1 MKEFN
6 TLKATYKGVTT
17 HQFEKVLQQKMNDEL
32 LTGMKKY
39 KTDFQ
44 QKASV
49 SSETLPALHNVMQL
63 SNSLLENDDSMKVLA
78 IKMHKRLF
86 KLHANSVYSSPPARS
101 RIKLLCLDGMSQEDI
116 KLLYSLLLN
125 KEGLTVREMKN
136 ELNAFLPN
144 TAATASN
151 TDAGS
156 YCANCSKWIESVF
169 FKSGTVCFQC
179 SKPFCQSCQPKTRC
193 FSRLGQT
200 KKQPFCL
207 DCHHKLCS
215 LDANE
220 WMSICLEHLK
230 QGSIDATKTAMGCL
244 IMALTC
250 SESIIKPLLDVAQCL
265 SHNNLPELAM
275 PLLSTILKEVM
286 EREMLNGHIIAIS
299 TLNELAKKPGT
310 QWEEKFELLKAAD
323 QVFQSSERCYCGS
336 SDNAK
341 ITAAKRETD
350 VQLNALLKGN
360 PKDSSIYL
368 NLSAMW
374 SVRDYNTLLVFA
386 VHILNSDEK
395 PIRNKACEVVKH
407 FIAPYM
413 PYIDKME
420 QDQQAVIFLLQGAV
434 KIEEGNDLDGL
445 MDIEKSAW
453 KSTFKIEKPIIDVV
467 INLLSHKTANAF
479 STKSFF
485 DLCFSKGLLSL
496 PNLSASTNDRC
507 LNLLFPNINEMQF
520 PITPKWPHLEIIG
533 LNVRG
538 HRKFENAVSSQV
550 KEGRWSE
557 WDAALA
563 YIDYFPACNHPSQ
576 FSMCLI
582 YSSLWMYK
590 YIHANPTLPANEKYA
605 LTKTINKCLH
615 LAYSVALLSLS
626 PVMKLYTARLSL
638 SILLNTLQLTKQ
650 VADKEEIELAV
661 TLLRSVL
668 YNCQFCPLWGM
679 PLVSLSEVALLHLK
693 ANRLHSNYLIHL
705 QDVSPS
711 QRPIEEADLRYQL
724 HENDLCHVH
733 RLLNP
738 DTARAQAM
746 EELLKDKNWTW
757 NDVQQL
763 MTSPLSPRDSDGW
776 LIRSHRLGRKMEFSQ
791 LLGFCINFDPSC
803 PSIELL
809 VVPTDEK
816 RGKVGLFSL
825 DDINTVLQMEEFQA
839 ASFSLDPPNDME
851 TYHPF
856 QKFRYSPKS
865 YQNTDF
871 LHTMFE
877 TDYLMKSFSIGS
889 EVSAKPPFQQR
900 SCRDGLLKGLPL
912 HLVEAL
918 RPVQERP
925 GGKQR
930 NMHRFWIQADKLI
943 YSQKSDDTKVTFYFG
958 DVEMTIRSHP
968 LLPGS
973 DGKLKDTKHKDDP
986 NSAEARFAAD
996 MTSAYNEISL
1006 HFPLFGRLQELTKLQ
1021 YLSLFL
1027 KNILK
1032 HLEENS
1038 KKKVVSNELVEEI
1051 IREINEKENLEEK
1064 VEQNLTSIEENC
1076 KEWPLATDSVRSSTK
1091 LASEA
1096 ENLVDALNEAILSKI
1111 VDVLSESCLCDD
1123 TYSLKLKVCDWSDE
1137 RRRNSNSRCY
1147 RYSKKDD
1154 ARSSLISFLVSQ
1166 INNHHHKEIKKTLQE
1181 KFDTQA
1187 QEKLKKY
1194 QSFNKFFESVKPRP
1208 YKVDSNACTWVPAAL
1223 HQEET
1228 RTSYSLCYGGVILAP
1243 DLTKGYV
1250 RQLPSNVTKF
1260 QINPSLSH
1268 LQPTQSVFY
1277 FHKLFHRS
1285 IHTEAY
1291 RSPQNPA
1298 ISAQPKASKGSGPS
1312 SYTGGNSGG
1321 ASSGTKSGEQSSNST
1336 AHPGAAAGGDHGD
1349 GDDDDDDSDEDNGD
1363 EDNDREEEEEEEI
1376 EDKYGST
1383 SSGGYQRGI
1392 AKNVQRIGKRKLSHY
1407 AQNIE
1412 DERYS
1417 QGNLHK
1423 GFLQVLILFA
1433 FVLNIEEREKK
1444 KLTTSQKLTS
1454 AHAQSLIEANRRPT
1468 FHQYVNCNSRTITG
1482 LNGKEYAIPA
1492 YGEEITAE
1500 TSNVIYCIRCKLTGK
1515 MYVGRTKRKLRKR
1528 MEEHIQSAINVDK
1541 KKRPS
1546 NVAKHFSSEASL
1558 MDFEVVVL
1566 EDTNG
1571 KTTEEVRDLEQAW
1584 IDKLETRNQEK
1595 GGLNKIN
1602 AMRKK

>member
-1 MKEFN
+1 
-6 TLKATYKGVTT
+6 
-17 HQFEKVLQQKMNDEL
+17 
-32 LTGMKKY
+32 
-39 KTDFQ
+39 
-44 QKASV
+44 
-49 SSETLPALHNVMQL
+49 
-63 SNSLLENDDSMKVLA
+63 
-78 IKMHKRLF
+78 
-86 KLHANSVYSSPPARS
+86 
-101 RIKLLCLDGMSQEDI
+101 
-116 KLLYSLLLN
+116 
-125 KEGLTVREMKN
+125 
-136 ELNAFLPN
+136 
-144 TAATASN
+144 
-151 TDAGS
+151 
-156 YCANCSKWIESVF
+156 
-169 FKSGTVCFQC
+169 
-179 SKPFCQSCQPKTRC
+179 
-193 FSRLGQT
+193 
-200 KKQPFCL
+200 
-207 DCHHKLCS
+207 
-215 LDANE
+215 
-220 WMSICLEHLK
+220 MSICLEHLK

-244 IMALTC
+244 TMALTC

-350 VQLNALLKGN
+350 AQLNAILKGN

-576 FSMCLI
+576 LPMCFI

-650 VADKEEIELAV
+650 VAGKEEIELAV

-693 ANRLHSNYLIHL
+693 ANQLHSNYLIRL

-738 DTARAQAM
+738 GTARAQAM
-746 EELLKDKNWTW
+746 EELLKDKNWSW
-757 NDVQQL
+757 KDVQQL

-825 DDINTVLQMEEFQA
+825 DDINTVLQMEECQA

-851 TYHPF
+851 MYHPF
-856 QKFRYSPKS
+856 QKFRYSPES

-877 TDYLMKSFSIGS
+877 TDYLMKSFSVGS

-912 HLVEAL
+912 DLVEAL

-943 YSQKSDDTKVTFYFG
+943 YSKKSDDTKVTFYFG

-968 LLPGS
+968 LIPGS

-1006 HFPLFGRLQELTKLQ
+1006 HFPLFGRLRELTKLQ

-1032 HLEENS
+1032 HLKENS

-1051 IREINEKENLEEK
+1051 IREINEKENLEKK
-1064 VEQNLTSIEENC
+1064 VKQNLTSIEENF
-1076 KEWPLATDSVRSSTK
+1076 KGWPLATDSVPSSANI

-1111 VDVLSESCLCDD
+1111 VDALSESCLCDD
-1123 TYSLKLKVCDWSDE
+1123 TYSLKLKVRDWSDE
-1137 RRRNSNSRCY
+1137 RKTNSDSRY
-1147 RYSKKDD
+1147 WYSKKDD

-1166 INNHHHKEIKKTLQE
+1166 INNRSRKEIKKTLQE
-1181 KFDTQA
+1181 NFDTQA
-1187 QEKLKKY
+1187 RENLKKY
-1194 QSFNKFFESVKPRP
+1194 QSFNEFFESVKPRP
-1208 YKVDSNACTWVPAAL
+1208 YKVDSNACSWVPAAL

-1228 RTSYSLCYGGVILAP
+1228 RTSYSLCHGGVILAP
-1243 DLTKGYV
+1243 DLTEGYV

-1268 LQPTQSVFY
+1268 LQPTKPVSY
-1277 FHKLFHRS
+1277 LHKPLHRS

-1312 SYTGGNSGG
+1312 SSTGGNSGG
-1321 ASSGTKSGEQSSNST
+1321 ASSGTKSGERSSNST
-1336 AHPGAAAGGDHGD
+1336 AHPGAAAGGDHG
-1349 GDDDDDDSDEDNGD
+1349 GEDDDDDDSDEDNGD
-1363 EDNDREEEEEEEI
+1363 EDNDREEEEDEV
-1376 EDKYGST
+1376 EDKYGS
-1383 SSGGYQRGI
+1383 GGYQRSI
-1392 AKNVQRIGKRKLSHY
+1392 AKNIQRIGKRILSYY
-1407 AQNIE
+1407 AKDIE
-1412 DERYS
+1412 DERFF

-1433 FVLNIEEREKK
+1433 IVLNIEKREKK
-1444 KLTTSQKLTS
+1444 KLTRATLPAVPAQKLIIT
-1454 AHAQSLIEANRRPT
+1454 HVIEANRRPT
-1468 FHQYVNCNSRTITG
+1468 FDQYVKRNSRTIIG
-1482 LNGKEYAIPA
+1482 LNGEEHEIPA
-1492 YGEEITAE
+1492 HKKKMKITAE
-1500 TSNVIYCIRCKLTGK
+1500 TSNVIYCIKCKLTGK
-1515 MYVGRTKRKLRKR
+1515 MYVGKTKRKLRKR
-1528 MEEHIQSAINVDK
+1528 MEEHILSAINVDK

-1546 NVAKHFSSEASL
+1546 NVAKHFSSEALL

-1571 KTTEEVRDLEQAW
+1571 MKPEEVRGLEQKW
-1584 IDKLETRNQEK
+1584 IDKLETRNQKK
-1595 GGLNKIN
+1595 GGLNKID
-1602 AMRKK
+1602 AARKK